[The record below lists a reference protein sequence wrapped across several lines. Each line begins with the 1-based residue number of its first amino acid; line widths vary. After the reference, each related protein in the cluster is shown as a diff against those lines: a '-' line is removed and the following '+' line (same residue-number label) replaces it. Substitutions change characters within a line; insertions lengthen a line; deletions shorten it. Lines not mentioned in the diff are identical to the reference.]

1 VSPPPLV
8 TATPDEPLPPCACT
22 LDPGAAGVLCDDGNV
37 CTQEACVPAVGCTS
51 TPRAGEGVPGCDD
64 GNACDGRET
73 CEALVCRPGPVPV
86 PDDGDPCTDDGTC
99 DPASGY
105 PRTPKTGFGAV
116 TCRMERIENALAA
129 ASVPGDVSAKS
140 LKKIRKLAKRVRTG
154 VEKAAGANRKRR
166 TQLLRGAGTKLGRL
180 DAVITSPKTSISLVL
195 SQRLTAETSG
205 VRTALSEL

>member
-1 VSPPPLV
+1 VSPPPLIS
-8 TATPDEPLPPCACT
+8 ATPAEPLPPCACT
-22 LDPGAAGVLCDDGNV
+22 LDRGAAGVLCDDGNV
-37 CTQEACVPAVGCTS
+37 CTQEACVPAVGCVS

-86 PDDGDPCTDDGTC
+86 ADDSDPCTDDGTC

-154 VEKAAGANRKRR
+154 IEKAAGANHKRR